1 MMNDFNNRL
10 ILDVHLKSKKK
21 IKVKEHNILINSVRK
36 NYVLGYRCKYIMLA
50 NGKLFNGSEFKEL
63 NDNEIQN
70 IFIISDYSGSAQRNS
85 VLSSH
90 EYQS

>member
-1 MMNDFNNRL
+1 MDPELGRL
-10 ILDVHLKSKKK
+10 KK

-36 NYVLGYRCKYIMLA
+36 NYVLGYRCKYIMLE
-50 NGKLFNGSEFKEL
+50 NGKLFKGSEFKEL

-70 IFIISDYSGSAQRNS
+70 IFIISDYSGSSQRNS